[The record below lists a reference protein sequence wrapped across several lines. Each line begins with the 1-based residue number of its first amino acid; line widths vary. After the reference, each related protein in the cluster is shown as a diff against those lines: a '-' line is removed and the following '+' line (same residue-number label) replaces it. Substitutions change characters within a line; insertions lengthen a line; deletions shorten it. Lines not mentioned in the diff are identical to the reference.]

1 MNHLSDGRLID
12 ILSKVDPALTEEDF
26 LDRDLEQFELA
37 PKEKKENKKKIAV
50 ISGIAAGSVALTGV
64 IVLLMKKH
72 DMLRRIAA

>member
-12 ILSKVDPALTEEDF
+12 ILSKVAPALTEEDF